1 MLRLLLGSGGVMKVS
16 DLIRSIKGPV
26 ARANHNLSLYRKA
39 FCDFSAEGESVVATG
54 SDSVVLK
61 LHDGSI
67 LKISSRTVTRALEP
81 FDLPVLSS
89 GATQAD
95 GRTIYYVIQPEAEPA
110 TLSDFAM
117 FLRIL
122 TDHGFR
128 MIDPG
133 ISQIGVYQGQ
143 VKLLDPFAVTR
154 N

>member
-1 MLRLLLGSGGVMKVS
+1 VKVS
-16 DLIRSIKGPV
+16 DLIRSIKGPE

-61 LHDGSI
+61 LQDGNI
-67 LKISSRTVTRALEP
+67 LKISSHTITRELEP
-81 FDLPVLSS
+81 FDLPMLTS
-89 GATQAD
+89 GTMQAE

-110 TLSDFAM
+110 ALSDFAM

-128 MIDPG
+128 MTDPG
-133 ISQIGVYQGQ
+133 ISQIGIYQGQ
-143 VKLLDPFAVTR
+143 VKLLDSFAVTKD
-154 N
+154 

>member
-1 MLRLLLGSGGVMKVS
+1 VKVS
-16 DLIRSIKGPV
+16 HLISSIKGPE

-39 FCDFSAEGESVVATG
+39 FCDFSAEGESVVAIG

-61 LHDGSI
+61 LQDGNI
-67 LKISSRTVTRALEP
+67 LKISSHALTRALEP

-89 GATQAD
+89 GTVQAD
-95 GRTIYYVIQPEAEPA
+95 GITIYYVIQPEAEPA
-110 TLSDFAM
+110 TFRDLAM

-128 MIDPG
+128 MIDRG
-133 ISQIGVYQGQ
+133 ISQIGIYQGQ
-143 VKLLDPFAVTR
+143 VKLLDPFAVAR